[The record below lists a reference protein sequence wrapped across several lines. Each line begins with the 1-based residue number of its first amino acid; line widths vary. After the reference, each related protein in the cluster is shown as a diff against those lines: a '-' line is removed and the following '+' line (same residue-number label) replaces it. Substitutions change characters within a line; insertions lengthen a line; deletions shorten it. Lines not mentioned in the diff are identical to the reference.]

1 MRPFRISIPHENLDD
16 LRRRLA
22 ATRWPSEVPGAGWTR
37 GVPVDYLKDLAE
49 YWRTGYDWRAAEAA
63 LNRFPQYITEI
74 DGANVHFLHV
84 RSPEPDAL
92 PLIMTHGWPGSVAEY
107 LDVIERLTDPRS
119 HGGDPADA
127 FHLVIPSPPGFGFSG
142 PAPEAGWNVQRIAA
156 AWNELMRS
164 LGYDRYAAHG
174 TDLGVWISLT
184 AAAMAPKNLIGAHVS
199 FLLTPPSGDPAE
211 LEGLDEQDLGRL
223 AYLAAF
229 EEEGRA
235 GYMHIQGTRPQT
247 LAYGLTDSPTGQLAW
262 IAEKFRDWTQG
273 DSVSRDQLLTNVSIY
288 WLTATAGSSAQLY
301 YEMADQL
308 PIAPHPPAA
317 APPLPVP
324 LAVAVFAHDAS
335 LAIRKLAEPRFPNI
349 IQWSEFD
356 EGGHFPALEV
366 PELLAS
372 DLQSFHRVLRGG
384 AAAQAP
390 APRAAAEA
398 AGAVDVSGQ
407 EPSSVGSEVG

>member
-1 MRPFRISIPHENLDD
+1 MRPFRISIPDEDLDD

-37 GVPVDYLKDLAE
+37 GVPLDYLKDLAE
-49 YWRTGYDWRAAEAA
+49 YWRTEYDWRAAEAA
-63 LNRFPQYITEI
+63 LNRFPQFVTEI
-74 DGANVHFLHV
+74 DGADVHFLHV
-84 RSPEPDAL
+84 RSPEPDAM

-107 LDVIERLTDPRS
+107 ADVIGRLTDPRS

-127 FHLVIPSPPGFGFSG
+127 FHVVIASPPGFGFSG

-156 AWNELMRS
+156 AWIELMHR
-164 LGYDRYAAHG
+164 LGYERYTAHG

-184 AAAMAPKNLIGAHVS
+184 AAAMDPQHLVGAHVS

-211 LEGLDEQDLGRL
+211 LASLSEQDLARL
-223 AYLAAF
+223 AHLAAF
-229 EEEGRA
+229 EADGRA

-247 LAYGLTDSPTGQLAW
+247 LAYGLTDSPVGQLAW
-262 IAEKFRDWTQG
+262 IAEKFWDWTQG
-273 DSVSRDQLLTNVSIY
+273 DSVSRDQLLTDVSLY

-301 YEMADQL
+301 FEMADQL
-308 PIAPHPPAA
+308 PTSPNPPAPM
-317 APPLPVP
+317 PPLPVP

-356 EGGHFPALEV
+356 RGGHFPALEV
-366 PELLAS
+366 PDLLAG
-372 DLQSFHRVLRGG
+372 DLHAFHRALRSTLESSPG
-384 AAAQAP
+384 AVPESARQSAPESSAEPAP
-390 APRAAAEA
+390 AGAETR
-398 AGAVDVSGQ
+398 
-407 EPSSVGSEVG
+407 